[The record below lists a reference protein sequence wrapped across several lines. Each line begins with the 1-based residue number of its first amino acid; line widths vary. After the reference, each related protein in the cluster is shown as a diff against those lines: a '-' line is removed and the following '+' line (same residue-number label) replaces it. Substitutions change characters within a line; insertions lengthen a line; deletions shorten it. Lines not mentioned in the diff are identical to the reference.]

1 MDECFE
7 VDFILDSKPGM
18 IQDDLGWFSEHVH
31 SITVLQSWSTMN
43 LALLLNIHL
52 IPSQFLQ
59 MLGYSLISQLTTI
72 TANQDSLQHIVNQQ
86 LAIASART
94 CNGPLICPPLCRRWL

>member
-72 TANQDSLQHIVNQQ
+72 TANQDSTFSTLSTSSLPLQVPGHVMG
-86 LAIASART
+86 L
-94 CNGPLICPPLCRRWL
+94 